1 MKLQGKVALITGA
14 ASGLGKAS
22 ALLFADEGA
31 QVVVADVAEKGAQ
44 TVDAIVGNGGD
55 ALFVKM
61 DVTQEAQV
69 IAGMEAAVEAY
80 GQLNVLFSNAGT
92 WPPEGT
98 PLETLAVEEWD
109 RVMDINLK
117 GMFLCC
123 KHAVPKMRQTGGG
136 SIVMTGSTSSF
147 SADPLDN
154 VYCAS
159 KAGVV
164 MLAKSMALEFAP
176 DNIRVNCV
184 LPGTMET
191 PMMKGPVALADN
203 PEEME
208 RHWASRNAQNRW
220 GSPGEVAQGALF
232 FASDDSSFA
241 TGTCLS
247 IDGGYKG

>member
-1 MKLQGKVALITGA
+1 MKLQDKVALITGA
-14 ASGLGKAS
+14 ASGLGRAS

-31 QVVVADVAEKGAQ
+31 KVVVADVAENGAE
-44 TVDAIVGNGGD
+44 TVEAIRASGGD

-69 IAGMEAAVEAY
+69 VAGMEASVEAY
-80 GQLNVLFSNAGT
+80 GKLDVLFSNAGT
-92 WPPEGT
+92 YPAQGT

-117 GMFLCC
+117 GMFLCA
-123 KHAVPKMRQTGGG
+123 KHSVPRMRRAGGG

-147 SADPLDN
+147 AADPLDN

-164 MLAKSMALEFAP
+164 MLAKAMALEFAP

-191 PMMKGPVALADN
+191 PMMKDPVARAEN

-208 RHWASRNAQNRW
+208 RHWASRNALNRW
-220 GSPGEVAQGALF
+220 GSPDEVAQGALF